1 MSFKRQLNV
10 NCLCFDE
17 FMSWF
22 HQQNT
27 TKPDDFTASYKFR
40 SLKRFLS
47 RGDFKPPKERV
58 QTDKRK
64 ISKRLYG
71 RPAKQYM
78 YE

>member
-1 MSFKRQLNV
+1 MQHYLPFMSFKRQLNV

-27 TKPDDFTASYKFR
+27 TNPDDFTASYKFR

-47 RGDFKPPKERV
+47 RGDLSH
-58 QTDKRK
+58 RK
-64 ISKRLYG
+64 KGY
-71 RPAKQYM
+71 KQINVK
-78 YE
+78 